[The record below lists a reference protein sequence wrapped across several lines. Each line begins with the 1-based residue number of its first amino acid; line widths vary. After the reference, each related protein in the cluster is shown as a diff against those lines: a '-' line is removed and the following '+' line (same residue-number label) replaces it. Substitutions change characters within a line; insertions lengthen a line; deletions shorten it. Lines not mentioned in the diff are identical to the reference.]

1 MPREAPSPSWR
12 ALYVTFY
19 CCSCCPSASSTRHSH
34 GVRPARQPARRTAC
48 TSSWSPKIWPWST
61 ASSKSGLEA
70 ARAAPAAR
78 ARHSPTHAHGIPY
91 HVSRPRTRKCST
103 HKCPEAPK
111 CSQTATAAL
120 FHCTRTSCCRTARVH
135 AHERTRIAETFP
147 SSRARPRHVHAS
159 PHTTAPKPAA
169 VPLRD
174 PRDSHFHAFCRAAV
188 EFADPAR
195 YFGRCH
201 RDRFLGVPIA
211 TSRIL
216 RTSCYS

>member
-1 MPREAPSPSWR
+1 MSPRTAPPPAWR
-12 ALYVTFY
+12 APYVTSY
-19 CCSCCPSASSTRHSH
+19 RCPRCPSSSRPRHPC
-34 GVRPARQPARRTAC
+34 GVHRARQLARSTTRTSC
-48 TSSWSPKIWPWST
+48 WSATRWPWST
-61 ASSKSGLEA
+61 ASSKSGLGV
-70 ARAAPAAR
+70 ARTTPAAR
-78 ARHSPTHAHGIPY
+78 ARHGPTHAHGVPH
-91 HVSRPRTRKCST
+91 HVSRPRARECST
-103 HKCPEAPK
+103 HTCPAAPK

-195 YFGRCH
+195 
-201 RDRFLGVPIA
+201 
-211 TSRIL
+211 
-216 RTSCYS
+216 